1 MVSDKSADF
10 YNAIIYS
17 NSPWIQDPTRI
28 IEPETYRREAF
39 FKVKKELSAAHG
51 NAVLIKGPRRVGKTE
66 TQRQLIKDLIENENV
81 PPERILYLS
90 FDDLQIISER
100 PDDRA
105 KIVQNI
111 LDAWATILGAET
123 CDDITFP
130 VYCFFDEVQEVKDWA
145 HLVKNRIERNPN
157 VRIVL
162 SGSAAHSIFEKA
174 LKILL
179 GRVIDVKLTSFSFRE
194 YLEKNGALGA
204 GILEAVRQAQLAFER
219 ELNAEKLYT
228 DLQAATKDCDGTEMR
243 THITDFLQKGGF
255 PQLWK
260 MDQYRPLEMAQFMDD
275 NYVKKVTLEDL
286 MLLQAIKKPELYERL
301 LRHLFARP
309 GREYSQQKVASQ
321 LGTTAITLAEGM
333 RLLEQTD
340 LLIFVEKF
348 SLKAEPL
355 KRRNIKVYPIDLM
368 LTTAMTKV
376 TPQLEAIDKGM
387 IAESLVA
394 QTMNRLKTLSALAFM
409 QSNDIRF
416 AGEIDF
422 YLRAD
427 LHDCPIEVKYQAEI
441 RGHDIAPLKRVITER
456 ELRGGILVTI
466 NNWHASQ
473 NIYSIPLWAIM
484 LLA

>member
-1 MVSDKSADF
+1 MVSDKSVEF
-10 YNAIIYS
+10 YKKIIHA
-17 NSPWIQDPTRI
+17 NSPWIQDPSRL
-28 IEPETYRREAF
+28 IEPEAYRREAF
-39 FKVKKELSAAHG
+39 FQVKKELSAPHG

-66 TQRQLIKDLIENENV
+66 TQRQLIQDLV
-81 PPERILYLS
+81 QSGVSPKFILYLS

-105 KIVQNI
+105 RTVQHI
-111 LDAWATILGAET
+111 LDAWAEILGFDMYDEIAV
-123 CDDITFP
+123 P
-130 VYCFFDEVQEVKDWA
+130 AYCFFDEVQEVKDWA
-145 HLVKNRIERNPN
+145 HLVKNRIERNHH

-179 GRVIDVKLTSFSFRE
+179 GRVIDVKLAPFSFRE
-194 YLEKNGALGA
+194 YLEMNKYISQETLA
-204 GILEAVRQAQLAFER
+204 GVRQVQLDFER
-219 ELNAEKLYT
+219 GLNPVNLYN
-228 DLQAATKDCDGTEMR
+228 DLKTATMSCDATKIR
-243 THITDFLQKGGF
+243 TYISEFLLKGGF

-260 MDQYRPLEMAQFMDD
+260 MDQYRQLETAQFMDD

-286 MLLQAIKKPELYERL
+286 MLLQSIKKPELYERL

-309 GREYSQQKVASQ
+309 GQEYSQQKVAVE
-321 LGTTAITLAEGM
+321 LGTTTVTLAEGM

-348 SLKAEPL
+348 SLRAEPL
-355 KRRNIKVYPIDLM
+355 KRRNIKVYPVDLM

-376 TPQLEAIDKGM
+376 IPQLETLEKGM

-394 QTMNRLKTLSALAFM
+394 QTTHRLKNLSALAFM
-409 QSNDIRF
+409 QSDDVRF

-427 LHDCPIEVKYQAEI
+427 MHDCPVEVKYQTDI
-441 RGHDIAPLKRVITER
+441 RGQDIAALKRVVGER
-456 ELRGGILVTI
+456 GLIGGILVTVDE
-466 NNWHASQ
+466 WHVSQ
-473 NIYSIPLWAIM
+473 NIYSIPLWAFM